1 VCKPKPLNTNT
12 PLVFCILVLLENR
25 AAMAVLVLVVYIE
38 SKIQTKMEMYWV
50 SMILDLNMGAF
61 TLSWDC
67 FLLF

>member
-1 VCKPKPLNTNT
+1 
-12 PLVFCILVLLENR
+12 
-25 AAMAVLVLVVYIE
+25 MAVLVLVVYIE
-38 SKIQTKMEMYWV
+38 SKIQTEMEMDWV